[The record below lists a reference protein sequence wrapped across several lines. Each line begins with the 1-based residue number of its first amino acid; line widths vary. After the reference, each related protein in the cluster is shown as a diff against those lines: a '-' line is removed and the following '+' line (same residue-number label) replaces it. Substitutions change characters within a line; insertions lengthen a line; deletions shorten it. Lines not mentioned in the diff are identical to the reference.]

1 MVKFDEV
8 NIPTPSKKEVEKY
21 LEKWDNLEN
30 YVLQEN
36 SLNKL
41 FFDLIPENKIIED
54 ILIKAST
61 LNDFYSTHIFS
72 IFSVANH
79 ILSLDIDNRLNNG
92 DPTLV
97 DDIANITIDGK
108 KIRFYSFASKYCS
121 HHRPYDYPIYDNYVD
136 KILWYFKK
144 RDNFEKF
151 KRNDLKDYIK
161 FKEILISFAK
171 FYNIEEYNL
180 KDLDRYIWQ
189 LGKEYFN
196 IY

>member
-8 NIPTPSKKEVEKY
+8 NIPTPCKEEVEKY
-21 LEKWDNLEN
+21 LEKWDDLEN

-41 FFDLIPENKIIED
+41 FFDLIPENKTIED

-92 DPTLV
+92 DSTLV

-136 KILWYFKK
+136 QILWYFKK

-151 KRNDLKDYIK
+151 KRSDLKDYIK
-161 FKEILISFAK
+161 FKEILVSFAK

-196 IY
+196 MY

>member
-21 LEKWDNLEN
+21 LEKWNNLEN

-161 FKEILISFAK
+161 FKEILVSFAK

>member
-79 ILSLDIDNRLNNG
+79 ILSLDIDIRLNNG

-144 RDNFEKF
+144 RDN
-151 KRNDLKDYIK
+151 
-161 FKEILISFAK
+161 
-171 FYNIEEYNL
+171 
-180 KDLDRYIWQ
+180 
-189 LGKEYFN
+189 
-196 IY
+196 